1 VKQIAAI
8 LSIIAI
14 ALPQSA
20 IAGNFVWEGDNG
32 KGLRKVWAGGNVPN
46 STVEIKVPFILENQ
60 QPKFCGYV
68 KTKVLPSSDGNFI
81 YISNGKNS
89 SNNRSYSNPLLVDAK
104 CSTEWKNQSGTTIVP
119 PPFFKDKLNNLFIQ
133 SLEPVN
139 IYFYGVEKTISK
151 KANQCGLVSFSS
163 STALDLLDEYYSYI
177 IVGGERSGFNY
188 SENRQTF
195 CKKVGNNFIQYIP
208 L

>member
-1 VKQIAAI
+1 MKQIAAI
-8 LSIIAI
+8 LSIVAI
-14 ALPQSA
+14 AFPQSA

-32 KGLRKVWAGGNVPN
+32 KGLRRVWAGGNVPN

-81 YISNGKNS
+81 YVSDGKDWANS
-89 SNNRSYSNPLLVDAK
+89 RSYSNPPLVDAK
-104 CSTEWKNQSGTTIVP
+104 CSEGWKNQTGITMVP
-119 PPFFKDKLNNLFIQ
+119 PPFFKDRLNNLFIQ
-133 SLEPVN
+133 SLKPIN

-163 STALDLLDEYYSYI
+163 LIALDLLEEYYPYI
-177 IVGGERSGFNY
+177 IVGGQRSSFNY

-195 CKKVGNNFIQYIP
+195 CKKVGNDFIQYVP